1 MGNKGG
7 VVHIPR
13 DRSAELSFLSFD
25 AVPHPPIRPMAY
37 ASGMSSMFGL

>member
-1 MGNKGG
+1 MGNRGG
-7 VVHIPR
+7 VVKIGK
-13 DRSAELSFLSFD
+13 AGTELEFVSFE